1 MQRVPV
7 EMIARTMQAFLRLF
21 GARPQPIQ
29 NRLELLDFLKAQ
41 SSFVA
46 QKAVVEY
53 CRIKAGVRW
62 QKLFAERAFLDVL
75 EESRWLA
82 MRAVLCDMTVISEGY
97 LRESAAPN
105 QVALADALCSLID
118 ELLSGD
124 PRDGAWQVDN
134 MAVVADLRR
143 RLALAQLA
151 APQTPDRIAKTSGN
165 IVFDLLPV
173 HPDLRAHD
181 RHVIVNNVRFS
192 TLRVWE
198 TMMARTPDRARLVA
212 SLLAEQHAARGDD

>member
-1 MQRVPV
+1 
-7 EMIARTMQAFLRLF
+7 MIARTMQRFLRLF
-21 GARPQPIQ
+21 GGRPEPIE
-29 NRLELLDFLKAQ
+29 NRLELLDFLKSQ

-75 EESRWLA
+75 EESRWRA

-97 LRESAAPN
+97 LRESAAPH
-105 QVALADALCSLID
+105 QIALADALCALID
-118 ELLSGD
+118 ELLSGYV
-124 PRDGAWQVDN
+124 RDNVWQIDN
-134 MAVVADLRR
+134 RAVVAELRR

-151 APQTPDRIAKTSGN
+151 APQTPDRIARTSGN

-181 RHVIVNNVRFS
+181 RQVIVNNVRFS

-212 SLLAEQHAARGDD
+212 SLLAGQHDVPGND

>member
-1 MQRVPV
+1 
-7 EMIARTMQAFLRLF
+7 MIARTMQSFLRLF
-21 GARPQPIQ
+21 GGRPQPIQ

-46 QKAVVEY
+46 QKAVIEY

-62 QKLFAERAFLDVL
+62 QKLFAERAFLEVL
-75 EESRWLA
+75 EERRWLA
-82 MRAVLCDMTVISEGY
+82 MRAVLCDMTVIAEGY
-97 LRESAAPN
+97 LRETAAPN
-105 QVALADALCSLID
+105 QTALADALCSLID
-118 ELLSGD
+118 ELLSGY
-124 PRDGAWQVDN
+124 PRDAAWHADN
-134 MAVVADLRR
+134 RAVVAALRR

-151 APQTPDRIAKTSGN
+151 VPQTPDRIAKTSGN

-181 RHVIVNNVRFS
+181 RQVIVNNVRFS

-198 TMMARTPDRARLVA
+198 TLMARTPDRAGLVA
-212 SLLAEQHAARGDD
+212 SLLAGPHGARGDD

>member
-1 MQRVPV
+1 
-7 EMIARTMQAFLRLF
+7 MIARTMQRFLRLF
-21 GARPQPIQ
+21 GGRPEPIE
-29 NRLELLDFLKAQ
+29 NRLELLDFLKSQ

-75 EESRWLA
+75 EESRWRA

-97 LRESAAPN
+97 LRESAAPH
-105 QVALADALCSLID
+105 QIALADALCTLID
-118 ELLSGD
+118 ELLSGYV
-124 PRDGAWQVDN
+124 RDNVWQIDN
-134 MAVVADLRR
+134 RAVVAELRR

-151 APQTPDRIAKTSGN
+151 APQTPDRIARTSGN

-181 RHVIVNNVRFS
+181 RQVIVNNVRFS

-212 SLLAEQHAARGDD
+212 SLLAGQHDVPGND